1 MLGLKVQI
9 SNEGII
15 EVNEVKK
22 GTSAD
27 KEKIESGDIITQI
40 NDKKIE
46 NIENYYNAIANINS
60 GDIVVLGVT
69 TINKSKNFSQTYS
82 RYVAI
87 KVD

>member
-1 MLGLKVQI
+1 MSKAHQDI
-9 SNEGII
+9 AQTST
-15 EVNEVKK
+15 EVKK

-27 KEKIESGDIITQI
+27 KEKIQAGDIITQI
-40 NDKKIE
+40 DEQKIE
-46 NIENYYNAIANINS
+46 NIENYYNAIANIKS

>member
-1 MLGLKVQI
+1 MIK
-9 SNEGII
+9 
-15 EVNEVKK
+15 
-22 GTSAD
+22 
-27 KEKIESGDIITQI
+27 DIKDT
-40 NDKKIE
+40 NDIKD
-46 NIENYYNAIANINS
+46 IENYYNAIANIES